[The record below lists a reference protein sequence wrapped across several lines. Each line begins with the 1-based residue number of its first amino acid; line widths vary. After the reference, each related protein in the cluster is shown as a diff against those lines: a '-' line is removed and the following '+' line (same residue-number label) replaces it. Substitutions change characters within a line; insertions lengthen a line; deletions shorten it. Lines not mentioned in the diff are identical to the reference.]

1 MDMQNAISVIIFMS
15 LLLNSCCSKSAT
27 TAEGNASLKRYT
39 DSVIISEKD
48 STLLYMVDLPST
60 NEYGSSPTEIWF
72 ENKTSKVRR
81 LIVRSNPE
89 CYGRIVTNNY
99 YNPIYYKYPI
109 DSIPSI
115 TKCIEEPRGR
125 FIIVEGPT
133 CDAGTIATFRIDM
146 NTGDCYVF
154 PSNSGFIGFSH
165 WSDDVIVSSK
175 HDDIDPDL
183 ALRYEIY
190 YFIDTEGQIVNIT
203 DSKAYVIENALSY
216 INWGAGLRVDS
227 IKLLRHDK
235 LVPRYNDDLFWGN
248 KFKCKYAK
256 FDKSIIHSL
265 DSLADSDTK
274 WTREVNGY
282 CYHNVDFESGMF
294 LTIKINKKNHTGVIT
309 RGAFKNP
316 LNAPGDKNK

>member
-1 MDMQNAISVIIFMS
+1 MS
-15 LLLNSCCSKSAT
+15 LLLSSCCNKSAT
-27 TAEGNASLKRYT
+27 TAEGNASFKRYI
-39 DSVIISEKD
+39 DSVIISEND

-60 NEYGSSPTEIWF
+60 NEYGPSLTEIWC

-99 YNPIYYKYPI
+99 DNPIYYKYPI

-115 TKCIEEPRGR
+115 TKCVEEPRGR
-125 FIIVEGPT
+125 FIIVEGST

-154 PSNSGFIGFSH
+154 PSNSGFIGFSN
-165 WSDDVIVSSK
+165 WSDDVIVSSRYN
-175 HDDIDPDL
+175 DIDCDL
-183 ALRYEIY
+183 LIWYEKY
-190 YFIDTEGQIVNIT
+190 YIIDTEGQTVNIT
-203 DSKAYVIENALSY
+203 DSKTHSIENGLPF
-216 INWGAGLRVDS
+216 INREAGLTVDS
-227 IKLLRHDK
+227 IKLLQHDK
-235 LVPRYNDDLFWGN
+235 LVPRYKDDSFFGN
-248 KFKCKYAK
+248 KFKCKYTK
-256 FDKSIIHSL
+256 FDKSTIHSL
-265 DSLADSDTK
+265 DSLADYDSK

-316 LNAPGDKNK
+316 LNAPGE